1 MENIDDYIDKD
12 ASAEERQA
20 AEQVLDGLNTLRLQ
34 NKVQQVAAL
43 RANRR
48 RNAWRRIFGLLSL
61 LLLLVVGVLYFWPK
75 RDSSPPEIESFSST
89 VDPTTPPQ
97 QQETLPTQEEEI
109 QQEEPPAEQ
118 QPARQPAEQN
128 QRSQQPE
135 PPTQREMP
143 IAQATPLPDPSF
155 PAPSTFLR
163 GQGDAPDATAKER
176 LDQLW
181 YTDYPL
187 RGLTPGEDYASVDE
201 ALQERN
207 FTQAFIRLQRAERR
221 LAPNDT
227 LNYLKA
233 YTLLEMGEG
242 AEAARLLS
250 ALNNP
255 AASWTQQSDWYRA
268 LALLMAGEEA
278 QAQDLINTI
287 ASKSQHI
294 YQQHAKKAQ
303 QVYGWE

>member
-20 AEQVLDGLNTLRLQ
+20 AKQVLDGLNALRLQ
-34 NKVQQVAAL
+34 TKVQQVAAL
-43 RANRR
+43 RRNRR
-48 RNAWRRIFGLLSL
+48 RTAWRRIFGLLSL

-75 RDSSPPEIESFSST
+75 KDSSPPEIESFSST
-89 VDPTTPPQ
+89 VEPTTPPQ
-97 QQETLPTQEEEI
+97 EQETSPTQEEEV

-118 QPARQPAEQN
+118 QPARQPAERN

-135 PPTQREMP
+135 PPPQREMP

-163 GQGDAPDATAKER
+163 GQGDATNATAKER

-187 RGLTPGEDYASVDE
+187 RGLTPGEDYTRVDE
-201 ALQERN
+201 ALKARN
-207 FTQAFIRLQRAERR
+207 FTQAFIRLQRTERR

-242 AEAARLLS
+242 AEAARLL
-250 ALNNP
+250 AELNDP
-255 AASWTQQSDWYRA
+255 VASWTQQRDWYQA
-268 LALLMAGEEA
+268 LALLMAGEEG
-278 QAQDLINTI
+278 QAQNLIRNI
-287 ASKSQHI
+287 AKNSQHA
-294 YQQHAKKAQ
+294 YQQHAQKAQ
-303 QVYGWE
+303 EVYGWE